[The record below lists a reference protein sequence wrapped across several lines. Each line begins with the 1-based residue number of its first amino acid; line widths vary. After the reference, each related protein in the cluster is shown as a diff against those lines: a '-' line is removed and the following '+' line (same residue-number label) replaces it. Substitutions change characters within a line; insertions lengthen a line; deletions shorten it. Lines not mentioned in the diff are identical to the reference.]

1 MGSFVSRATPCQPV
15 SCVLRRSR
23 CYASAIEPIRGVR
36 RPPDRTRPLAVAT
49 RAYLGFVRGV
59 GDPGGA
65 HRSGVGSARERLR
78 PQPLC
83 PRRFLDRPPTPWRLS
98 TPTTPYGSV
107 TSPLRQ
113 SSSRKD
119 LSQRL
124 QKFNGVGPVTTHIFL
139 RDIKRLS
146 VTRRPRLAERSTMQ

>member
-1 MGSFVSRATPCQPV
+1 MAWEALIEAGWGRLVSVSGCGRYVHLNFSTGPQLLDVSR
-15 SCVLRRSR
+15 
-23 CYASAIEPIRGVR
+23 
-36 RPPDRTRPLAVAT
+36 PL
-49 RAYLGFVRGV
+49 
-59 GDPGGA
+59 
-65 HRSGVGSARERLR
+65 
-78 PQPLC
+78 
-83 PRRFLDRPPTPWRLS
+83 
-98 TPTTPYGSV
+98 TTPYGSV

-146 VTRRPRLAERSTMQ
+146 VTRRPRFAECSTIQ

>member
-1 MGSFVSRATPCQPV
+1 MTREALIEAGWGRLVSVLDRSRYVRVDFSTGPQLLGVSR
-15 SCVLRRSR
+15 
-23 CYASAIEPIRGVR
+23 
-36 RPPDRTRPLAVAT
+36 PL
-49 RAYLGFVRGV
+49 
-59 GDPGGA
+59 
-65 HRSGVGSARERLR
+65 
-78 PQPLC
+78 
-83 PRRFLDRPPTPWRLS
+83 
-98 TPTTPYGSV
+98 TTPYGSV

-146 VTRRPRLAERSTMQ
+146 VTRRPRFAERSTMQ